1 MKKGIRLIMT
11 VLFGVLLLGGCG
23 TAEQVDPIE
32 ESRGS
37 QPQEKQTQDGESAES
52 SSNDQQEE
60 QKDNEE
66 QMDQSEE
73 KSNEKKL
80 TYRIEGELYEE
91 TAFLRKSDNQN
102 FSMYIYDKYELEAE
116 EPRKDVVISKED
128 GNVFMRIEVLPTDVD
143 LSKVEADIPMRAK
156 AVSDEYF
163 HNETALMSDFLE
175 GSVWYKAYTEKFAVS
190 VILVKSKEQPIILTI
205 HTPREK
211 EVLPPFIVMAET
223 IK

>member
-1 MKKGIRLIMT
+1 MKKGLRLIMT
-11 VLFGVLLLGGCG
+11 VLFGVVLLGACG

-32 ESRGS
+32 ESRGT
-37 QPQEKQTQDGESAES
+37 QPEEEQTPDGESGEIS
-52 SSNDQQEE
+52 INERKEE
-60 QKDNEE
+60 RIDNE

-73 KSNEKKL
+73 KSNEKTL
-80 TYRIEGELYEE
+80 TYHIEEELYEE

-102 FSMYIYDKYELEAE
+102 FSMYIFDKYELEAE

-128 GNVFMRIEVLPTDVD
+128 GNVFMRIEVLPADVD
-143 LSKVEADIPMRAK
+143 LNIVEADIPMRAK

-190 VILVKSKEQPIILTI
+190 VILVKSMDQPIILTI

-211 EVLPPFIVMAET
+211 EVLPPFIAMAET